1 MFGVLMVT
9 LLLTIALVGSNM
21 DSILRQGVSAQVRGE
36 IAENPAVAES
46 FGSPAELDA
55 YVRERIDERAAALGL
70 DEPWHS
76 PHRLGMSMYR
86 VLVLDFGHATF
97 LTSDSGSSDV
107 REILLEKMPRT
118 ILLFTTATVAI
129 SVIGVLLGSLA
140 GSRVGSKTD
149 RITSAFAVVSSSF
162 PVWWI
167 GMLVIFAFAF
177 TYQVFPAR
185 ATPSL
190 PPGDP
195 GYAAALLYHMV
206 LPLITIVAVGFG
218 SKTDRITSAFAVVS
232 SSFPVW
238 WIGMLVIFAFAFTY
252 QVFPARATPSLPP
265 GDPGY
270 AAALLYHMVLPL
282 ITIVAV
288 GFGSWAYLVRNFM
301 AGIMQ
306 EDYIAAKRTMGVPAR
321 RIVYGHALRNAAPPI
336 VTILALSLS
345 GSLGGA
351 VITEA
356 VFDWPGMGRLYF
368 DAITVMDLPVIV
380 GATYVLTA
388 FFLASILAADVLYGY
403 FDPRV
408 RTGGAPR

>member
-1 MFGVLMVT
+1 MRLATMFGVLMVT

-21 DSILRQGVSAQVRGE
+21 DSILRQGVSFQVRSEVAGD
-36 IAENPAVAES
+36 PAAADA
-46 FGSPAELDA
+46 FGSAAELDA
-55 YVRERIDERAAALGL
+55 YVAERVAERVAALGL
-70 DEPWHS
+70 DEPWYS
-76 PHRLGMSMYR
+76 PQRLGLSMYR
-86 VLVLDFGHATF
+86 ILVLDFGHATF
-97 LTSDSGSSDV
+97 LTSDAGSSDV
-107 REILLEKMPRT
+107 RDIILEKMPRT
-118 ILLFTTATVAI
+118 VLLFTTATAAI
-129 SVIGVLLGSLA
+129 SAAGILLGALA
-140 GSRVGSKTD
+140 GSRVGSRTD

-167 GMLVIFAFAF
+167 GMLMIFAFAF

-206 LPLITIVAVGFG
+206 LPLVTIV
-218 SKTDRITSAFAVVS
+218 
-232 SSFPVW
+232 
-238 WIGMLVIFAFAFTY
+238 
-252 QVFPARATPSLPP
+252 
-265 GDPGY
+265 
-270 AAALLYHMVLPL
+270 L
-282 ITIVAV
+282 I

-306 EDYIAAKRTMGVPAR
+306 EDFVEAKRTMGIPAR
-321 RIVYGHALRNAAPPI
+321 RIVYGHALRNAAPPV
-336 VTILALSLS
+336 VTVLALSLS

-368 DAITVMDLPVIV
+368 DAITVMDLPVII
-380 GATYVLTA
+380 GATYVLTV

-408 RTGGAPR
+408 RTGGAR